1 MPVLL
6 SVICLKSA
14 HFISCLFYAISPLG
28 SAVFYF
34 QDQKNHFLFEVSKL
48 IDENKVKNEIEKE
61 IKSKIE
67 QNRRENKTEERT
79 KQKREQN
86 RSKKGICP
94 LYLHYSLYLPY
105 SEGLE
110 KNFRIKPTA
119 SYGFRALKVVYGKS
133 GRCKHSCINLEK
145 VKVCGLEGLVE
156 WLPKVT

>member
-48 IDENKVKNEIEKE
+48 IDENKVKNETEKE

-67 QNRRENKTEERT
+67 QNRREKKTEVKGHLPFISALLFIPALFRRT
-79 KQKREQN
+79 GEEFPDKAHR
-86 RSKKGICP
+86 
-94 LYLHYSLYLPY
+94 
-105 SEGLE
+105 
-110 KNFRIKPTA
+110 
-119 SYGFRALKVVYGKS
+119 
-133 GRCKHSCINLEK
+133 
-145 VKVCGLEGLVE
+145 
-156 WLPKVT
+156 